1 MYIVDT
7 ATGAVLPVPDRT
19 NHNSLGNDLD
29 EVPLTPW
36 DVLMAVEIDI
46 DTISNEE
53 AQSIMDAIE
62 RQHGRIIVP
71 DVS

>member
-1 MYIVDT
+1 MEPS
-7 ATGAVLPVPDRT
+7 TGAVLPVSDRT
-19 NHNSLGNDLD
+19 NHNSLGNGLD

-71 DVS
+71 ETS